1 MTFFKCG
8 GVCLGCTMQ
17 HNVMDGVG
25 ALHFINSWSEI
36 ARGVAEENVV
46 KPFLDR
52 SALKA
57 RTPPS
62 VVCEH
67 EDYTSDLYCKR
78 PSLGGLEKCETAILK
93 ITKEQLSA
101 LKVGTKGLSTFK
113 AVSVHLWRTVC
124 KVRGLSKGED
134 VRLYMAADARDRLEP
149 PLPKGYSGNFL
160 WLFLYAL
167 FLVCR

>member
-36 ARGVAEENVV
+36 ARCVAEENVV